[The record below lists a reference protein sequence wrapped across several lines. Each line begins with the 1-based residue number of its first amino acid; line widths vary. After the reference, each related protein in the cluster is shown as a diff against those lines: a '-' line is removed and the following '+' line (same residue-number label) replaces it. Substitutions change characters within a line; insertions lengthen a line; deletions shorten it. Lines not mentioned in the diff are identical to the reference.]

1 MLDYQLDVAPLLAD
15 GLSNADV
22 AAALSAKT
30 SGPIKCSDARR
41 ILFESGAVVEDPV
54 TRVRSGALIDYYSGL
69 PDGADKSLLGW
80 FISHCET
87 GDEIG
92 TNEYPRSVQWSG
104 VVAGMPDDLKS
115 LSGQLIDSAGGLG
128 YGEVSEEEVAAS
140 VAAYEAS
147 QADIDRQN
155 EILALQARIENDF
168 INAALS
174 DGESTASQIIESI
187 KAGL

>member
-1 MLDYQLDVAPLLAD
+1 
-15 GLSNADV
+15 
-22 AAALSAKT
+22 
-30 SGPIKCSDARR
+30 
-41 ILFESGAVVEDPV
+41 
-54 TRVRSGALIDYYSGL
+54 
-69 PDGADKSLLGW
+69 
-80 FISHCET
+80 
-87 GDEIG
+87 
-92 TNEYPRSVQWSG
+92 
-104 VVAGMPDDLKS
+104 
-115 LSGQLIDSAGGLG
+115 LG

>member
-1 MLDYQLDVAPLLAD
+1 
-15 GLSNADV
+15 
-22 AAALSAKT
+22 
-30 SGPIKCSDARR
+30 
-41 ILFESGAVVEDPV
+41 
-54 TRVRSGALIDYYSGL
+54 
-69 PDGADKSLLGW
+69 
-80 FISHCET
+80 
-87 GDEIG
+87 
-92 TNEYPRSVQWSG
+92 
-104 VVAGMPDDLKS
+104 MPDDLKS